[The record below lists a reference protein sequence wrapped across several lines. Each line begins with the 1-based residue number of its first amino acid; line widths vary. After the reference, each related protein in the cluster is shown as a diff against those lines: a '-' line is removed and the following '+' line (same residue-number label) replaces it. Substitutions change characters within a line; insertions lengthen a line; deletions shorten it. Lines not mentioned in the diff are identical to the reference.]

1 MTPRDEKKIFE
12 LGERRKVSLH
22 LWLDS
27 GYTWTPENPSW
38 ELISPDGATAASGTA
53 EAVQTAE
60 GWTLSTLC
68 EPTGRGL
75 WRLCFAFDLGEEHVK
90 RSALIKVV

>member
-1 MTPRDEKKIFE
+1 MTLRDDKKIFE

-22 LWLDS
+22 LWLES
-27 GYTWTPENPSW
+27 GYAWTPENPTW
-38 ELISPDGATAASGTA
+38 ELISPDGSSTASGTA
-53 EAVQTAE
+53 EAAQTSE

-68 EPTGRGL
+68 EPTCRGL
-75 WRLCFAFDLGEEHVK
+75 WRLCFAFDMGEEHVK